1 MPRGKKKKAE
11 SAVENAAPAATVS
24 PPPAAEEE
32 IIVEAKPKKETREII
47 LNCEKLERR
56 FALLRDG
63 RLEEYQI
70 ERDDNEPKVGDI
82 YLGRISNLDPLLQ
95 AAFIDIGAPKKAF
108 LHYHEMLPGY
118 RAKQEDEEE
127 GGEETSGEDNI
138 QIRRCKRQEK
148 SAKTSAAAQG
158 RGGKKITV
166 ADIPDIFKPGM
177 EILVQVVKGPI
188 GTKGARV
195 STDISIPGRYLVLMP
210 YSDHIGLSTRIEGA
224 QERDRLRRI
233 LSSLEIPEGMGMICR
248 TVGEGRK
255 STFFKNDLDI
265 LLGDWRHIEEEAE
278 RSSAPALLFT
288 EPNLIERTV
297 RDFMTDD
304 IDGIVVDDKEA
315 RQEIAAGLR
324 RLGGPRLAGKVR
336 LYNGA
341 QPVYD
346 FYKINRQLKEV
357 FQREVKLPGGGAIVI
372 DETEALIA
380 IDVNSGHGRKGADQ
394 PEFILKTNLEA
405 AAEIARQLRL
415 RNIGG
420 LVVLDFIDMRSARDR
435 EEVYRTMKKLVKGD
449 RAKTKV
455 LPLSRLGLM
464 EMTRQREHE
473 SIQDQVYN
481 PCPYCRGTGL
491 VKSAVTMSAEIQ
503 RALAS
508 VMRDRRYHDIPVR
521 VFMHPEVLARL
532 RNEDSE
538 LLDELEAKYSN
549 SLSFRADPLLHY
561 EEFRII
567 DTVTGAELTSSAPR

>member
-1 MPRGKKKKAE
+1 MPRGKKKNQEPSSTGNAVPPVAE
-11 SAVENAAPAATVS
+11 
-24 PPPAAEEE
+24 PPPVAEEVPAE
-32 IIVEAKPKKETREII
+32 VKTKKEVREIV

-70 ERDDNEPKVGDI
+70 ERNDNAPKVGDI
-82 YLGRISNLDPLLQ
+82 YLGRISNLDPMLQ
-95 AAFIDIGAPKKAF
+95 AAFIDIGAAKKAF

-118 RAKQEDEEE
+118 RAKHE
-127 GGEETSGEDNI
+127 GGEEDGGEETAPGENI

-148 SAKTSAAAQG
+148 SAKTSAEAHAS
-158 RGGKKITV
+158 GKKITV
-166 ADIPDIFKPGM
+166 ADIPEIFKPGM

-210 YSDHIGLSTRIEGA
+210 YCDHIGLSTRIEGA
-224 QERDRLRRI
+224 QERDRLRKI

-248 TVGEGRK
+248 TVGEGRR
-255 STFFKNDLDI
+255 STFFKNDLGI
-265 LLGDWRHIEEEAE
+265 LLEDWRSIEEAAE

-324 RLGGPRLAGKVR
+324 RLGGTRMASKVR

-491 VKSAVTMSAEIQ
+491 VKSALTMSAEIQ

-508 VMRDRRYHDIPVR
+508 VMRDRRYRDIPVR

-538 LLDELEAKYSN
+538 LLDELEAKYFYPPR
-549 SLSFRADPLLHY
+549 FRS
-561 EEFRII
+561 
-567 DTVTGAELTSSAPR
+567 G

>member
-1 MPRGKKKKAE
+1 MPRGKKKNQEPSSGNAVPQVAE
-11 SAVENAAPAATVS
+11 
-24 PPPAAEEE
+24 PPPVAEELPAE
-32 IIVEAKPKKETREII
+32 VKTKKEVREIV

-70 ERDDNEPKVGDI
+70 ERNDNAPKVGDI
-82 YLGRISNLDPLLQ
+82 YLGRISNLDPMLQ
-95 AAFIDIGAPKKAF
+95 AAFIDIGAAKKAF

-118 RAKQEDEEE
+118 RAKHEE
-127 GGEETSGEDNI
+127 GEEGAAEETAPGENI

-148 SAKTSAAAQG
+148 SAKTSAEAHA
-158 RGGKKITV
+158 GGKKITV
-166 ADIPDIFKPGM
+166 ADIPEIFKPGM

-210 YSDHIGLSTRIEGA
+210 YCDHIGLSTRIEGA
-224 QERDRLRRI
+224 QERDRLRKI

-248 TVGEGRK
+248 TVGEGRR
-255 STFFKNDLDI
+255 STFFKNDLGI
-265 LLGDWRHIEEEAE
+265 LLEDWRGIEEAAE

-324 RLGGPRLAGKVR
+324 RLGGSRMASKVR

-435 EEVYRTMKKLVKGD
+435 EEVYRTMKKLVKDD

-491 VKSAVTMSAEIQ
+491 VKSALTMSAEIQ

-549 SLSFRADPLLHY
+549 TLSFRADPLLHY